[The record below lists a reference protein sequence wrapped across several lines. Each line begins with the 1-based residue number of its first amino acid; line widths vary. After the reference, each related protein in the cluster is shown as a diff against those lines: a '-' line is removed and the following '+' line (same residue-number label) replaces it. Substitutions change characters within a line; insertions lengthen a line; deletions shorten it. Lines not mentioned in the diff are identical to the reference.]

1 MNNTELGDA
10 GAHEADNPSVPAV
23 QLTGISK
30 RFGAVVACDSVDLAL
45 QRGRLHGLLG
55 ENGAGKSTLMKM
67 LIGLVL
73 PDSGTISIDGAAQT
87 IHDPRTASALSIGMV
102 HQHFSLV
109 DALTVWENVALGD
122 TGRLDPNAT
131 RGRIGEIAEQY
142 GLAIEP
148 DRRVGDLTAGLRQRV
163 EIIKCLR
170 RDPSIVIFD
179 EPTSVLTPEESEQLF
194 ESLRHVVVAES
205 RAVVLVSHKLDE
217 VLHATDDITIMR
229 QGRVVD
235 QRRSVDAA
243 APSLAR
249 AMVGREVSL
258 RSERAALGIHRLDD
272 TDLDSDLTETDT
284 GLDGNGLDGNGLDG
298 NGLDGNG
305 LDGNGLDGDGLDG
318 DGLDGDGLDGDG
330 LDGDGLDG
338 NGLDGNGLDDTGL
351 DGNGLDGNGLD
362 GNDLREGSGAT
373 GDTSA
378 PGDRDTSGTVPA
390 VATTAPPVLRIE
402 AAVAHGTDGL
412 VALDEFSL
420 EMHAGE
426 IVGVAGVEGNG
437 QRELSDVLSSLLVLS
452 SGTVTVDGTPVPT
465 GKAGAMARAGIGVI
479 PEDRHD
485 SGLVLDM
492 TVAENLVLVDQ
503 SRAATRGLIDQKRLN
518 AFAVEMIEQFNIA
531 CSGPNAPMWSVSG
544 GNQQRVVLAREL
556 SQEPKILVAA
566 NPTRGLDIGAIEYTT
581 RRLETAAASGVA
593 VLLIS
598 SELEEILELSDRIIV
613 MHTGRIAGTMAR
625 AEANFET
632 LGLCMGG
639 AAT

>member
-1 MNNTELGDA
+1 MNHSELGDA
-10 GAHEADNPSVPAV
+10 GTDETNSSPVPAV
-23 QLTGISK
+23 QLSGITK
-30 RFGAVVACDSVDLAL
+30 RFGAVVACDGVDLVLA
-45 QRGRLHGLLG
+45 RGRIHGLLG

-73 PDSGTISIDGAAQT
+73 PDSGTVSIDGT
-87 IHDPRTASALSIGMV
+87 TESIHDPLTASSLGIGMV

-122 TGRLDPNAT
+122 AGRLDPNAT
-131 RGRIGEIAEQY
+131 RNRIGEIAEQY
-142 GLAIEP
+142 GLVIDP
-148 DRRVGDLTAGLRQRV
+148 DKRVGDLTAGLRQRV

-194 ESLRHVVVAES
+194 ESLRHVVAAES

-229 QGRVVD
+229 QGKVVD
-235 QRRSVDAA
+235 QRRSVDAD
-243 APSLAR
+243 APTLAR

-258 RSERAALGIHRLDD
+258 RSERAALGIHSLDD
-272 TDLDSDLTETDT
+272 TDVDDVDPVETDAV
-284 GLDGNGLDGNGLDG
+284 LP
-298 NGLDGNG
+298 
-305 LDGNGLDGDGLDG
+305 
-318 DGLDGDGLDGDG
+318 
-330 LDGDGLDG
+330 
-338 NGLDGNGLDDTGL
+338 
-351 DGNGLDGNGLD
+351 
-362 GNDLREGSGAT
+362 AT
-373 GDTSA
+373 A
-378 PGDRDTSGTVPA
+378 Q
-390 VATTAPPVLRIE
+390 PVLCINE
-402 AAVAHGTDGL
+402 AVAHDADGV

-420 EMHAGE
+420 EMYPGE

-437 QRELSDVLSSLLVLS
+437 QRALGDVLSSLLTLS
-452 SGTVTVDGTPVPT
+452 SGTVVVDRTEVPT
-465 GKAGAMARAGIGVI
+465 GRSGAMAEAGIGVI

-518 AFAVEMIEQFNIA
+518 AFALEMIDQFSIA

-556 SQEPKILVAA
+556 SQAPKILVAA
-566 NPTRGLDIGAIEYTT
+566 QPTRGLDVGAIEYMSH
-581 RRLETAAASGVA
+581 RLEAAAASGVA

-598 SELEEILELSDRIIV
+598 SELEEILELSHRIIV
-613 MHTGRIAGTMAR
+613 MHSGRIAGTMSR

-632 LGLCMGG
+632 LGLLMGG
-639 AAT
+639 AAA